1 MSSVRAT
8 RYAPALLHFEIFV
21 GRCLGK
27 QHEMNQILR
36 KTSANDKF
44 RTSLQIFHTR
54 KNFKDCHLKFENSTI
69 L

>member
-27 QHEMNQILR
+27 QHEMNQIGSPEEDVS
-36 KTSANDKF
+36 KP
-44 RTSLQIFHTR
+44 QI
-54 KNFKDCHLKFENSTI
+54 
-69 L
+69 